1 MPVSVDHGRGGVG
14 NFNNRMGSNF
24 LLCTYDICSA
34 YKKLISVMC
43 SLLLASVIMFL
54 QTIINLLLLKN
65 YYKFHSFQV
74 CNVLISFLYL
84 IIWYD
89 IASWFRPF
97 LILLSGDLETN
108 SGPKSISRQSF
119 SICHWNLNSISAHN
133 YTKIS
138 LLTAY
143 VLVHNFDII
152 CLLETYLNSET
163 STDDQNLEIPGYCL
177 LRADHPSN
185 NKRGGIC
192 IFYRTTLPLRVLN
205 ISHLSEC
212 ITFEISIGN
221 QVCHFIHLYRSPRQ
235 TQEEFQTFIS
245 NLKLSLDA
253 LLCGNPFLTVMSG
266 DFNAKSKDWCS
277 IDITSFEGSELDFL
291 TSQFGL
297 LQIIKEPTHVLD
309 NSRSYI
315 DLIFTSQPNM
325 AMFDLKIFYPPSYE
339 RTLWH
344 FKHANSDHIKRV
356 IDICDCESALNY
368 IDANDQV
375 SVFNSTIL
383 NIVSNFIS
391 DETITCDDRDP
402 PWMNSFIKNLIRAKD
417 NF

>member
-1 MPVSVDHGRGGVG
+1 MPVNVDQWRGKVG
-14 NFNNRMGSNF
+14 NFNNRVASNF
-24 LLCTYDICSA
+24 FLCTYDICSA

-65 YYKFHSFQV
+65 YYKFHSFRV
-74 CNVLISFLYL
+74 RNVLILFLYL

-89 IASWFRPF
+89 FAAWFRPL
-97 LILLSGDLETN
+97 LILLSGDIEMN
-108 SGPKSISRQSF
+108 PGPKPVSGQSF
-119 SICHWNLNSISAHN
+119 SIFHLNLNSISAHN

-152 CLLETYLNSET
+152 CLSETNLNSET
-163 STDDQNLEIPGYCL
+163 STDDQNLAMPGYCL

-192 IFYRTTLPLRVLN
+192 IFHRTTLPLRLLN
-205 ISHLSEC
+205 ISYLSEC

-221 QVCHFIHLYRSPRQ
+221 QVCRFIHLYRSPSQ

-253 LLCGNPFLTVMSG
+253 LLCGSPFLTVMIG

-297 LQIIKEPTHVLD
+297 LQIMKEPTHILD
-309 NSRSYI
+309 NSRSCI

-325 AMFDLKIFYPPSYE
+325 VIDSGVHASLHSNCHHQIIYAKFDLNIFYPPPCE
-339 RTLWH
+339 RTVWH
-344 FKHANSDHIKRV
+344 FKHANSDHIKRA
-356 IDICDCESALNY
+356 IDIFDWESY
-368 IDANDQV
+368 
-375 SVFNSTIL
+375 
-383 NIVSNFIS
+383 
-391 DETITCDDRDP
+391 
-402 PWMNSFIKNLIRAKD
+402 
-417 NF
+417 